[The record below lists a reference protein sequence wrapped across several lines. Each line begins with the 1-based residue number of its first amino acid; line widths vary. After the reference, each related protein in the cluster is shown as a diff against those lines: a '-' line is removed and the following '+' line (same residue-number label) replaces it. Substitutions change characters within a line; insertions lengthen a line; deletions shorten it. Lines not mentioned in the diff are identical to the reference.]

1 MSNPLKSSLA
11 PMDKNNFCIIMAGG
25 IGSRFWPLSRTKK
38 PKQFLD
44 ILGTGR
50 TLLQQTVD
58 RLKKVIPVENILI
71 VTNEDYEDLVTKQL
85 PDITP
90 QQVLLEPMRRNT
102 APCIAYAN
110 YKIRLLNPDAMIL
123 VAPSDHIILKEQ
135 DFLDVVVK
143 GLEFV
148 STHDSMLTLGIQPN
162 RPETGYG
169 YIQINGDKTSI
180 ELNQSFRRVK
190 TFTEKPDLEMAEVF
204 LQSGDF
210 FWNSGMFFWSL
221 NTIMKT
227 FNTYLPDIDQL
238 FSEGKDF
245 YNTDK
250 ENEFINRVY
259 PNCKNISIDY
269 GIMEKAE
276 NVYVL
281 CSDFGW
287 SDLGTWGSL
296 YDMLLKDE
304 DNNSITGSNV
314 FCYNSKNCL
323 INLPDN
329 KLAVIQGLDD
339 YIIVESDNILLVCR
353 KQDEQKI
360 KNFVNDVRL
369 EKGEEFI

>member
-1 MSNPLKSSLA
+1 MN
-11 PMDKNNFCIIMAGG
+11 KNHFCIIMAGG

-44 ILGTGR
+44 ILGIGR
-50 TLLQQTVD
+50 SLLQQTFD
-58 RLKKVIPVENILI
+58 RLSNVFPVENIYI
-71 VTNEDYEDLVTKQL
+71 VTNEDYEDIIQKQL
-85 PDITP
+85 PELSSNQI
-90 QQVLLEPMRRNT
+90 LLEPIRRNT

-110 YKIRLLNPDAMIL
+110 HKINLINPDAKIL

-135 DFLDVVVK
+135 DFLDVVQK
-143 GLEFV
+143 GLDFV
-148 STHDSMLTLGIQPN
+148 TNNDCLLTLGIQPN

-169 YIQINGDKTSI
+169 YIQINGDKTRI
-180 ELNQSFRRVK
+180 ELNKSFRQVK
-190 TFTEKPDLEMAEVF
+190 TFTEKPDLPMAELF
-204 LQSGDF
+204 IQSGDF

-221 NTIMKT
+221 STIMKA
-227 FNTYLPDIDQL
+227 FNSFLPDINEL
-238 FSEGKDF
+238 FSQGKEF
-245 YNTDK
+245 YNTNK
-250 ENEFINRVY
+250 ESEFINRVY

-276 NVYVL
+276 NVFVL

-296 YDMLLKDE
+296 YEMLGKDD
-304 DNNSITGSNV
+304 DNNSVTGSNV
-314 FCYNSKNCL
+314 FVYNSQNCL

-339 YIIVESDNILLVCR
+339 YVVVESDNILLICR

-360 KNFVNDVRL
+360 KNFVNDVRI
-369 EKGEEFI
+369 EKGEEYI

>member
-1 MSNPLKSSLA
+1 
-11 PMDKNNFCIIMAGG
+11 MAGG

-58 RLKKVIPVENILI
+58 RLRKVIPVENILI
-71 VTNEDYEDLVTKQL
+71 VTNEDYEDLVRKQL
-85 PDITP
+85 PEVTSN
-90 QQVLLEPMRRNT
+90 QVLLEPMRRNT

-110 YKIRLLNPDAMIL
+110 HKIRLINPDAKIL
-123 VAPSDHIILKEQ
+123 VAPSDHIIMKEQ
-135 DFLDVVVK
+135 DFLGVVVK
-143 GLEFV
+143 GLDFV
-148 STHDSMLTLGIQPN
+148 TENDSMLTLGIQPN

-169 YIQINGDKTSI
+169 YIQINGDKTRI
-180 ELNQSFRRVK
+180 ELNESFRRVK
-190 TFTEKPDLEMAEVF
+190 TFTEKPDLAMAQVF

-221 NTIMKT
+221 STIMKA
-227 FNTYLPDIDQL
+227 FNDYLPEVDQL
-238 FSEGKDF
+238 FAEGKEF
-245 YNTDK
+245 YNTER
-250 ENEFINRVY
+250 ENEFIGKVY

-276 NVYVL
+276 NVFVL

-296 YDMLLKDE
+296 YDILDKDE

-323 INLPDN
+323 VNLPDN

-339 YIIVESDNILLVCR
+339 YIVVESDNILLVCR

-369 EKGEEFI
+369 EKGEGFI

>member
-1 MSNPLKSSLA
+1 MNR
-11 PMDKNNFCIIMAGG
+11 NHFCIIMAGG

-44 ILGTGR
+44 ILGIGR
-50 TLLQQTVD
+50 TLLQQTFD
-58 RLKKVIPVENILI
+58 RLGNIFPVENIYI
-71 VTNEDYEDLVTKQL
+71 VTNEDYEDIIKKQL
-85 PDITP
+85 PEISSN
-90 QQVLLEPMRRNT
+90 QILLEPIRRNT

-110 YKIRLLNPDAMIL
+110 HKINLINPNAKIL

-135 DFLDVVVK
+135 DFLEVVQK
-143 GLEFV
+143 GLDFV
-148 STHDSMLTLGIQPN
+148 THNDSLLTLGIQPN

-169 YIQINGDKTSI
+169 YIQINGDKTRI
-180 ELNQSFRRVK
+180 ELNNSLRQVK
-190 TFTEKPDLEMAEVF
+190 TFTEKPDLAMAELF
-204 LQSGDF
+204 IQSGDF

-221 NTIMKT
+221 STIMKA
-227 FNTYLPDIDQL
+227 FNNFLPEINEL
-238 FSEGKDF
+238 FSQGKEF
-245 YNTDK
+245 YNTHK
-250 ENEFINRVY
+250 ESEFINRVY

-276 NVYVL
+276 NVFVL

-296 YDMLLKDE
+296 YEMLGKDN
-304 DNNSITGSNV
+304 DNNTVTGSNV
-314 FCYNSKNCL
+314 FVYNSQNCL

-339 YIIVESDNILLVCR
+339 YVVVESDNILLICR

-360 KNFVNDVRL
+360 KNYVNDVRI
-369 EKGEEFI
+369 EKGEEYI

>member
-1 MSNPLKSSLA
+1 MNK
-11 PMDKNNFCIIMAGG
+11 DHYCIVMAGG

-58 RLKKVIPVENILI
+58 RLRKIIPIENILI
-71 VTNEDYEDLVTKQL
+71 VTNEDYDGLVRKQL
-85 PDITP
+85 PDLLPNQI
-90 QQVLLEPMRRNT
+90 LLEPMRRNT

-110 YKIRLLNPDAMIL
+110 HKIKLINPNACIL
-123 VAPSDHIILKEQ
+123 VAPSDHIILKEE
-135 DFLDVVVK
+135 DFLGVVQK

-148 STHDSMLTLGIQPN
+148 TTSDSILTLGIQPN

-169 YIQINGDKTSI
+169 YIQINGDKNSI
-180 ELNQSFRRVK
+180 TLNESFRRVK
-190 TFTEKPDLEMAEVF
+190 TFTEKPDLDMAQVF

-221 NTIMKT
+221 GTIMKA
-227 FNTYLPDIDQL
+227 FKTYLPDVDQL
-238 FSEGKDF
+238 FAEGDAH

-250 ENEFINRVY
+250 ESEFISRVY

-276 NVYVL
+276 NVFVL

-296 YDMLLKDE
+296 YEMLCKDDDE
-304 DNNSITGSNV
+304 NSVTGTSV
-314 FCYNSKNCL
+314 FTYNTKHCL

-339 YIIVESDNILLVCR
+339 YIVVESDNILLIC
-353 KQDEQKI
+353 KKEEEQKI

-369 EKGEEFI
+369 EKGEGVI

>member
-1 MSNPLKSSLA
+1 MNK
-11 PMDKNNFCIIMAGG
+11 DYFCILMAGG

-50 TLLQQTVD
+50 TLLQQTFD
-58 RLKKVIPVENILI
+58 RLRKVIPPENILI
-71 VTNEDYEDLVTKQL
+71 VTNEDYDELVRKQL
-85 PDITP
+85 PEISP
-90 QQVLLEPMRRNT
+90 SQVLLEPLRRNT

-110 YKIRLLNPDAMIL
+110 HKIHLLNPNAKIL
-123 VAPSDHIILKEQ
+123 VAPSDHIIMKE
-135 DFLDVVVK
+135 DEFLDVLNK

-148 STHDSMLTLGIQPN
+148 TDNNSLLTLGLQPS

-169 YIQINGDKTSI
+169 YIQISGDKTSI
-180 ELNQSFRRVK
+180 ELNKSIRRVK
-190 TFTEKPDLEMAEVF
+190 TFTEKPDLAMAEVF
-204 LQSGDF
+204 IQSGDF

-221 NTIMKT
+221 KTIMKA
-227 FNTYLPDIDQL
+227 FNDHLPEVDQL
-238 FSEGKDF
+238 FSEGKQY

-250 ENEFINRVY
+250 EAEFIGKVY

-276 NVYVL
+276 NVFVL

-296 YDMLLKDE
+296 YDMLCKDD
-304 DNNSITGSNV
+304 DNNSVTGASV
-314 FCYNSKNCL
+314 FTYNSQNCL
-323 INLPDN
+323 INIPNN

-339 YIIVESDNILLVCR
+339 YIVVESDNILLICK

-360 KNFVNDVRL
+360 KNFVHDVKL
-369 EKGEEFI
+369 EKGENYA

>member
-1 MSNPLKSSLA
+1 
-11 PMDKNNFCIIMAGG
+11 MAGG

-58 RLKKVIPVENILI
+58 RLRKVIPIENLLV
-71 VTNEDYEDLVTKQL
+71 VTNEDYENLVRRQL
-85 PDITP
+85 PEFSTNQI
-90 QQVLLEPMRRNT
+90 LLEPLRRNT

-110 YKIRLLNPDAMIL
+110 HKIRLVNPEAKIL
-123 VAPSDHIILKEQ
+123 VAPSDHIILKEE
-135 DFLDVVVK
+135 DFLNVVK
-143 GLEFV
+143 KGFDFV
-148 STHDSMLTLGIQPN
+148 TDNDCILTLGIQPN

-169 YIQINGDKTSI
+169 YIQINGDKTRI
-180 ELNQSFRRVK
+180 ELNESLRRVK
-190 TFTEKPDLEMAEVF
+190 TFTEKPDLEMAKVF
-204 LQSGDF
+204 IQSGDF

-221 NTIMKT
+221 ETIMKA
-227 FNTYLPDIDQL
+227 FNAYLPEVDQL
-238 FSEGKDF
+238 FSEGVKF
-245 YNTDK
+245 YNTEK
-250 ENEFINRVY
+250 ESEFISKVY

-276 NVYVL
+276 NVFVL

-296 YDMLLKDE
+296 YDILCKD
-304 DNNSITGSNV
+304 DDGNSVTGSSV
-314 FCYNSKNCL
+314 FNYNTRNCL
-323 INLPDN
+323 INIPDN

-339 YIIVESDNILLVCR
+339 YIVVESDNILLICK

-360 KNFVNDVRL
+360 KNYVNDVRL
-369 EKGEEFI
+369 EKGEGYI

>member
-1 MSNPLKSSLA
+1 
-11 PMDKNNFCIIMAGG
+11 MAGG
-25 IGSRFWPLSRTKK
+25 IGSRFWPLSRTRK

-50 TLLQQTVD
+50 TLLQQTFD
-58 RLKKVIPVENILI
+58 RLRKVFPVENIYI
-71 VTNEDYEDLVTKQL
+71 VTNEDYEQLVIKQL
-85 PDITP
+85 PELGQNQI
-90 QQVLLEPMRRNT
+90 LLEPMRRNT

-110 YKIRLLNPDAMIL
+110 YKIRLLNPDASIM
-123 VAPSDHIILKEQ
+123 VAPSDHVILKEE
-135 DFLDVVVK
+135 DFLEVVK
-143 GLEFV
+143 KGLDFV
-148 STHDSMLTLGIQPN
+148 ENNECLLTLGIQPS

-169 YIQINGDKTSI
+169 YIQINGDKTRI
-180 ELNQSFRRVK
+180 ELNSSFRNVK
-190 TFTEKPDLEMAEVF
+190 TFTEKPDLKMAEVF

-221 NTIMKT
+221 RTIMKA
-227 FNTYLPDIDQL
+227 FATYLPDVDQL
-238 FSEGKDF
+238 FSEGVGS

-250 ENEFINRVY
+250 EQEFIGKVY

-269 GIMEKAE
+269 GIMEKAD
-276 NVYVL
+276 NVHVL

-296 YDMLLKDE
+296 YDMLPKSDE
-304 DNNSITGSNV
+304 ENTITGCNV
-314 FCYNSKNCL
+314 FTYNTQNCL

-339 YIIVESDNILLVCR
+339 YIVVESDNILLICR

-360 KNFVNDVRL
+360 KNFVNDVRI